1 MYQSNRK
8 FNIPPPPGHPFRA
21 FEFFLEICVQIPDS
35 LGQKAV
41 QMPHFK
47 PILSDILP
55 CKLCLNSEI
64 SLVIPSFFRL
74 NYHILILKCPFDT
87 IFFFQDYQ
95 FKTLHEVKIPTNI
108 CT

>member
-1 MYQSNRK
+1 MSMWGSFPHIYQFEIFEILHIYVSVKSKVQNP
-8 FNIPPPPGHPFRA
+8 PPPPGHPFRA

-41 QMPHFK
+41 HMPHFK

-64 SLVIPSFFRL
+64 SLVIPSFFSFEL
-74 NYHILILKCPFDT
+74 PYPDLKMPF
-87 IFFFQDYQ
+87 
-95 FKTLHEVKIPTNI
+95 
-108 CT
+108 

>member
-8 FNIPPPPGHPFRA
+8 FNIPPPPPGTPSGHPFRA

-41 QMPHFK
+41 HMPHFK

-55 CKLCLNSEI
+55 CKLRLNSEI
-64 SLVIPSFFRL
+64 SLVIPSFFSFEL
-74 NYHILILKCPFDT
+74 PYPDLKMPF
-87 IFFFQDYQ
+87 
-95 FKTLHEVKIPTNI
+95 
-108 CT
+108 